1 MNKVSAISGAA
12 TSTAS
17 NKLSKSKPSS
27 YFFVGMAIIFPVIAF
42 FGFFPSFQSM
52 QEGTL
57 QVHWLTHIHSAIMT
71 GWLLLY
77 LTQTMLVATGNL
89 RIHRRLGILSF
100 VLGILVFI
108 VMGLVS
114 FHILIVNHP
123 PEGNFLFDLLL
134 IDFYEMLCF
143 ALFFTWGMRL
153 RKKSSSAHK
162 RLLTLA
168 TFILLTAAVDRIQ
181 RNNAFPSLGMGY
193 PAFSFMYLD
202 ILLIPIFLYDIIML
216 KRMHKITLFGT
227 AVIIFLQAIVSN
239 TYDSPAWHRFWFK
252 ATAPLMEKVVEI
264 SLSNAESTPLLGNY
278 ESALGNMTISRNNG
292 KLYIQFNGEEKQ
304 ELGATSATQ
313 LHLKGETMN
322 FFFVKGADGKVTTA
336 EARQIGR
343 IFKMS
348 KVK

>member
-1 MNKVSAISGAA
+1 MNKVSVIPGTA
-12 TSTAS
+12 TQTAN
-17 NKLSKSKPSS
+17 NKLSKSKPDS
-27 YFFVGMAIIFPVIAF
+27 YFFAGMAILFLVITF

-71 GWLLLY
+71 CWLLLY
-77 LTQTMLVATGNL
+77 LTQAMLVATGNL
-89 RIHRRLGILSF
+89 RIHRQLGILSF
-100 VLGILVFI
+100 VIGILVFI

-123 PEGNFLFDLLL
+123 PEGSFLFDLLL

-153 RKKSSSAHK
+153 RKKDPGAHK

-181 RNNAFPSLGMGY
+181 RNNAFPSLEMEY

-202 ILLIPIFLYDIIML
+202 ILLIPIFLQDIITL
-216 KRMHKITLFGT
+216 KRIHKITWLGT
-227 AVIIFLQAIVSN
+227 AIIIFLQVIVSN
-239 TYDSPAWHRFWFK
+239 AYNSPAWHRFWFK
-252 ATAPLMEKVVEI
+252 ATAPLMNKVVEI
-264 SLSNAESTPLLGNY
+264 NLSNIESAPLLGNY
-278 ESALGNMTISRNNG
+278 ESALGNITISRNND
-292 KLYIQFNGEEKQ
+292 KLYIQFNEEEKQ

-313 LHLKGETMN
+313 LYLKGETMN
-322 FFFVKGADGKVTTA
+322 FFFVKGTDGKVTTA

-343 IFKMS
+343 VFKMF